1 MKLILGFTKKTL
13 MRKFLFLLSSF
24 ILATIALTSQSFA
37 ALTEGEEQ
45 MMIFGMFSALCEM
58 HDENNLPDSIAKKY
72 VDQYSV
78 NAVKKLLSKS
88 EMELIKSTVLELY
101 PSCPFPKQ

>member
-24 ILATIALTSQSFA
+24 SLATIALTSQSFA
-37 ALTEGEEQ
+37 ALTEDEEY
-45 MMIFGMFSALCEM
+45 MLIFGMFSALCEM
-58 HDENNLPDSIAKKY
+58 HDENNLPYSIAKKY
-72 VDQYSV
+72 ADQYSY
-78 NAVKKLLSKS
+78 NATKNFLSKS
-88 EMELIKSTVLELY
+88 EMESIKSNLLDLY

>member
-13 MRKFLFLLSSF
+13 IRKFLFLLSSF
-24 ILATIALTSQSFA
+24 SLATIALTSQSFA
-37 ALTEGEEQ
+37 ALTQDEEY
-45 MMIFGMFSALCEM
+45 MLIFGMFSALCEI

-72 VDQYSV
+72 VDQYSY
-78 NAVKKLLSKS
+78 NAIKKLLSKS
-88 EMELIKSTVLELY
+88 EMESIKSLVLDLY

>member
-24 ILATIALTSQSFA
+24 SLATIALTSQSFA
-37 ALTEGEEQ
+37 ALTQDEEY
-45 MMIFGMFSALCEM
+45 MLVFGMFSALCEM

-72 VDQYSV
+72 TDQYSY
-78 NAVKKLLSKS
+78 NAIKKFLSKS
-88 EMELIKSTVLELY
+88 EMELIKSTILDLY

>member
-24 ILATIALTSQSFA
+24 SLATIALTSQSFA
-37 ALTEGEEQ
+37 ALTQGEEQ

-72 VDQYSV
+72 VDQYSY
-78 NAVKKLLSKS
+78 NAIKKLLSKS
-88 EMELIKSTVLELY
+88 EMELIKSTVLEIY
-101 PSCPFPKQ
+101 PSCPFPRQ

>member
-24 ILATIALTSQSFA
+24 SLATIALTSQSFA
-37 ALTEGEEQ
+37 ALTQDEEY
-45 MMIFGMFSALCEM
+45 MLIFGMFSALCEM

-72 VDQYSV
+72 VDQYSY
-78 NAVKKLLSKS
+78 NAIKKLLSKS
-88 EMELIKSTVLELY
+88 EMESIKSTVLDMY